1 MSKSSAVWIAFSVF
15 QSYKL
20 EGTVV
25 AALALRQR
33 FVLVANFTFVFI
45 LCDSK
50 MQRMVNIR
58 NLKEFATKQLPK
70 DSALREVLLKEP
82 EEIEVNEFLAR
93 LPLYLQL
100 ASMKTAPLT

>member
-1 MSKSSAVWIAFSVF
+1 
-15 QSYKL
+15 
-20 EGTVV
+20 
-25 AALALRQR
+25 
-33 FVLVANFTFVFI
+33 
-45 LCDSK
+45 
-50 MQRMVNIR
+50 MVNIR